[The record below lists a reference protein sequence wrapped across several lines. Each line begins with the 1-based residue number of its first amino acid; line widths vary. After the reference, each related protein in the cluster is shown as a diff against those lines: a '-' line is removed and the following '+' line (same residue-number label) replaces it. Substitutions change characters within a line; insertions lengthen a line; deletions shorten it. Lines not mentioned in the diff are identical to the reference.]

1 MTFFSKKEDFFLKKA
16 LGDEDKERA
25 AKKEKIKK
33 ILELVRE
40 KLINEG
46 VPADENCRIKMEA
59 FEGVYPKEEILD
71 DKIKLKRI
79 EKKWQEANEPG
90 YAEALRQGEPVEKIE
105 KIGEQLE
112 ILKTALFNKFLG
124 KKALIVRTSLYDD
137 VTNHVDNL
145 MIDKETGKT
154 LCAFDEVG
162 TNIGPIFTEKM
173 VKVLKINTEERGAKL
188 KYGLKLEKEINN
200 ENKIKL
206 GGRDNLPI
214 FYLALPSLQIKE
226 AIKNAEPSLEK
237 FSDYEKKVFEYF
249 YFSIISQV
257 KALNLEKNLSEEIV
271 KDLAPSFLKKEHFEK

>member
-1 MTFFSKKEDFFLKKA
+1 MVFFSKKEDFFLKKVF
-16 LGDEDKERA
+16 GDEDKERA

-79 EKKWQEANEPG
+79 EKKWQERNEPT
-90 YAEALRQGEPVEKIE
+90 EKIDKE
-105 KIGEQLE
+105 GEQLE

-206 GGRDNLPI
+206 GRRDNLPI

-257 KALNLEKNLSEEIV
+257 KALSLEKNLSEEIV

>member
-40 KLINEG
+40 KLISEG
-46 VPADENCRIKMEA
+46 VPADENCRIQMDA
-59 FEGVYPKEEILD
+59 PGFEGVYPKEEILD
-71 DKIKLKRI
+71 DKIRLKRI
-79 EKKWQEANEPG
+79 EKKWQEGNEPT
-90 YAEALRQGEPVEKIE
+90 EKIDKE
-105 KIGEQLE
+105 GEQLE

-124 KKALIVRTSLYDD
+124 KKVLIVRTSLYDD
-137 VTNHVDNL
+137 VINHVDNL

-173 VKVLKINTEERGAKL
+173 VKVLKINTEERGVKL

-206 GGRDNLPI
+206 GRRDNLPI

-249 YFSIISQV
+249 YFSLISQV

-271 KDLAPSFLKKEHFEK
+271 KDLTPSFLKKEHLEK

>member
-1 MTFFSKKEDFFLKKA
+1 MVFFSKKEDFFLKKVF
-16 LGDEDKERA
+16 GDEDKERA

-40 KLINEG
+40 KLISEG
-46 VPADENCRIKMEA
+46 VPADENCRIQMEA

-71 DKIKLKRI
+71 DKIRLKRI
-79 EKKWQEANEPG
+79 EKKWQEGNEPT
-90 YAEALRQGEPVEKIE
+90 EKIDKE
-105 KIGEQLE
+105 GEQLE

-137 VTNHVDNL
+137 VINHVDNL

-173 VKVLKINTEERGAKL
+173 VKVLKINTEERGVKL

>member
-1 MTFFSKKEDFFLKKA
+1 MVFFSKKEDFFLKKVF
-16 LGDEDKERA
+16 GDEDKERA
-25 AKKEKIKK
+25 TKKEKIKK

-40 KLINEG
+40 KLISEG
-46 VPADENCRIKMEA
+46 VPADENCRIQMDA
-59 FEGVYPKEEILD
+59 PGFEGVYPKEEILD
-71 DKIKLKRI
+71 DKIRLKRI
-79 EKKWQEANEPG
+79 EKKWQEGNEPT
-90 YAEALRQGEPVEKIE
+90 EKIDKE
-105 KIGEQLE
+105 GEQLE

>member
-79 EKKWQEANEPG
+79 EKKWQERNEPT
-90 YAEALRQGEPVEKIE
+90 EKIDKE
-105 KIGEQLE
+105 GEQLE

-200 ENKIKL
+200 ENKITL

>member
-1 MTFFSKKEDFFLKKA
+1 MVFFSKKEDFFLKKVF
-16 LGDEDKERA
+16 GDEDKERA

-79 EKKWQEANEPG
+79 EKKWQERNEPT
-90 YAEALRQGEPVEKIE
+90 EKIDKE
-105 KIGEQLE
+105 GEQLE

>member
-79 EKKWQEANEPG
+79 EKKWQERNEPT
-90 YAEALRQGEPVEKIE
+90 EKIDKE
-105 KIGEQLE
+105 GEQLE

-206 GGRDNLPI
+206 GRRDNLPI

-249 YFSIISQV
+249 YFSLISQV

>member
-79 EKKWQEANEPG
+79 EKKWQERNEPT
-90 YAEALRQGEPVEKIE
+90 EKIDKE
-105 KIGEQLE
+105 GEQLE

-206 GGRDNLPI
+206 GAREHLPI
-214 FYLALPSLQIKE
+214 FYLALPPLQIKE

-249 YFSIISQV
+249 YFSLISQV

>member
-1 MTFFSKKEDFFLKKA
+1 MTFFSKKEDFFLKKVF
-16 LGDEDKERA
+16 GDEDKERA

-79 EKKWQEANEPG
+79 EKKWQERNEPT
-90 YAEALRQGEPVEKIE
+90 EKIDKE
-105 KIGEQLE
+105 GEQLE

>member
-40 KLINEG
+40 KLISEG
-46 VPADENCRIKMEA
+46 VPADENCRIQMDA
-59 FEGVYPKEEILD
+59 PGFEGVYPKEEILD
-71 DKIKLKRI
+71 DKIRLKRI
-79 EKKWQEANEPG
+79 EKKWQEGNEPT
-90 YAEALRQGEPVEKIE
+90 EKIDKE
-105 KIGEQLE
+105 GEQLE

>member
-1 MTFFSKKEDFFLKKA
+1 MVFFSKKEDFFLKKVF
-16 LGDEDKERA
+16 GDEDKERA

-40 KLINEG
+40 KLISEG
-46 VPADENCRIKMEA
+46 VPTDENCRIQMEA
-59 FEGVYPKEEILD
+59 FEGIYPKEEILD
-71 DKIKLKRI
+71 DKIHLKRI
-79 EKKWQEANEPG
+79 EKKWQERNEP
-90 YAEALRQGEPVEKIE
+90 EEKIDKE
-105 KIGEQLE
+105 GEQLE

-188 KYGLKLEKEINN
+188 KYGLKLEKGMNN

-206 GGRDNLPI
+206 GRRDNLPI

-249 YFSIISQV
+249 YFSLISQV

>member
-1 MTFFSKKEDFFLKKA
+1 MVFFSKKEDFFLKKVF
-16 LGDEDKERA
+16 GDEDKERA
-25 AKKEKIKK
+25 TKKEKIKK

-40 KLINEG
+40 KLISEG
-46 VPADENCRIKMEA
+46 VPTDENCRIQMEA
-59 FEGVYPKEEILD
+59 FEGIYPKEEILD
-71 DKIKLKRI
+71 DKIHLKRI
-79 EKKWQEANEPG
+79 EKKWQERNEP
-90 YAEALRQGEPVEKIE
+90 AEKIDKE
-105 KIGEQLE
+105 GEQLE

-206 GGRDNLPI
+206 GRRDNLPI

-249 YFSIISQV
+249 YFSLISQV
-257 KALNLEKNLSEEIV
+257 KALSLEKNLSEEIV
-271 KDLAPSFLKKEHFEK
+271 KNLTPSFLKKEQLEK

>member
-1 MTFFSKKEDFFLKKA
+1 MVFFSKKEDFFLKKVF
-16 LGDEDKERA
+16 GDEDKERA
-25 AKKEKIKK
+25 TKKEKIKK

-40 KLINEG
+40 KLISEG
-46 VPADENCRIKMEA
+46 VPTDENCRIQMEA
-59 FEGVYPKEEILD
+59 FEGIYPKEEILD
-71 DKIKLKRI
+71 DKIHLKRI
-79 EKKWQEANEPG
+79 EKKWQERNEP
-90 YAEALRQGEPVEKIE
+90 EEKIDKE
-105 KIGEQLE
+105 GEQLE

>member
-1 MTFFSKKEDFFLKKA
+1 MVFFSKKEDFFLKKVF
-16 LGDEDKERA
+16 GDEDKERA
-25 AKKEKIKK
+25 TKKEKIKK

-40 KLINEG
+40 KLISEG
-46 VPADENCRIKMEA
+46 VPTDENCRIQMEA
-59 FEGVYPKEEILD
+59 FEGIYPKEEILD
-71 DKIKLKRI
+71 DKIHLKRI
-79 EKKWQEANEPG
+79 EKKWQERNEP
-90 YAEALRQGEPVEKIE
+90 EEKIDKE
-105 KIGEQLE
+105 GEQLE

-137 VTNHVDNL
+137 VINHVDNL

-173 VKVLKINTEERGAKL
+173 VKVLKINTEERGVKL

>member
-40 KLINEG
+40 KLISEG
-46 VPADENCRIKMEA
+46 VPADENCRIQMDA
-59 FEGVYPKEEILD
+59 PGFEGVYPKEEILD
-71 DKIKLKRI
+71 DKIRLKRI
-79 EKKWQEANEPG
+79 EKKWQEGNEPT
-90 YAEALRQGEPVEKIE
+90 EKIDKE
-105 KIGEQLE
+105 GEQLE

-124 KKALIVRTSLYDD
+124 KKVLIVRTSLYDD
-137 VTNHVDNL
+137 VINHVDNL

-162 TNIGPIFTEKM
+162 TNAGSLFTEKM
-173 VKVLKINTEERGAKL
+173 TKVLKINTEGRGVKL

>member
-1 MTFFSKKEDFFLKKA
+1 MVFFSKKEDFFLKKVF
-16 LGDEDKERA
+16 GDEDKERA

-46 VPADENCRIKMEA
+46 VPADENCRIQMEA

-71 DKIKLKRI
+71 DKIHLKRI
-79 EKKWQEANEPG
+79 EKKWQERNEP
-90 YAEALRQGEPVEKIE
+90 AEKIDKE
-105 KIGEQLE
+105 GEQLE

-188 KYGLKLEKEINN
+188 KYGLKLEKGMNN

-206 GGRDNLPI
+206 GRRDNLPI

-257 KALNLEKNLSEEIV
+257 KALSLEKNLSEEIV
-271 KDLAPSFLKKEHFEK
+271 KNLTPSFLKKEQLEK